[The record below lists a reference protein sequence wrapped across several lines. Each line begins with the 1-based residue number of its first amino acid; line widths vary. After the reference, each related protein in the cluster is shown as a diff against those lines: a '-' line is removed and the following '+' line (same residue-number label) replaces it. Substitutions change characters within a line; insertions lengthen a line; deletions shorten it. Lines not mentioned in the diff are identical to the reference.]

1 MNKPKL
7 IFSTATFL
15 FVCLLSFT
23 TSFAQTPTKQQSES
37 SYEVV
42 LQVLI
47 ASNSAADKSAV
58 VSQTLSN
65 VVKKLK
71 ANYTFSNY
79 RVASTYLQRVANT
92 GDMQFKGIS
101 NEPNQNVYAPIFS
114 EWMLGRLTNMPD
126 SNGQNSISIQNF
138 RFGQRVPIKIATL
151 RDDNGKSNDVTNYES
166 VGLTMQKLSLPIN
179 TPTAIGNLS
188 TSKSDEMMFLVL
200 TVKPVED

>member
-138 RFGQRVPIKIATL
+138 RFGQRVPVKTATF

-179 TPTAIGNLS
+179 TPTTIGNLS